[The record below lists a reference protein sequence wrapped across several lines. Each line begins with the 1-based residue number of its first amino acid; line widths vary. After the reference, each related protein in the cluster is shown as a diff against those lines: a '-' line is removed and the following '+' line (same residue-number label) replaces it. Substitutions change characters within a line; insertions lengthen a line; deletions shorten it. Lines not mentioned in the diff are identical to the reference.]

1 MTKTSKF
8 KIQNSK
14 SQEGMV
20 IVSILVVTLFL
31 TTLIYSLIVLANVN
45 LTRARGRV
53 LLLQAQYAAESGA
66 DAAIAILNSGNDS
79 YSGSGGEVQV
89 ISGSQYKAT
98 YSVTVA
104 NGSSSKERVITAVG
118 RLYAPSNRASANFVR
133 TIEVSAQRTSTS
145 VVVSGVI
152 SRNIIEIQ
160 SGVKNLI
167 AQSVYL
173 NGFIHMNKNTTNLI
187 AENISAVGNDSTAAK
202 CSIGGSGNLVKPS
215 SFSDPSQ
222 TKTNITLGYNNCVSP
237 PGNSSN
243 SNFNVLVNQT
253 SLPKV
258 QSTYIPWNQY
268 MDSSYQNSPTG
279 CSEWTSGGSSS
290 SVTIPNTG
298 NTKKTQYPDSSS
310 NISSSCGSSGDLAL
324 GSRTYTIKDHVHV
337 RANFCAA
344 SACTPTFYNPDT
356 GAANAKYIF
365 IEGTVNFAGVQS
377 ATGSGPIV
385 LVAYGSDPAS
395 KASACPYGG
404 AMYLGSTGTVKAPA
418 IYFLSTNGL
427 CLDNTKFS
435 GAPNFGGLSGK
446 NIFISSSPGTVFD
459 LTLDSTFPINIVPL
473 DLAWKALR
481 YRRL

>member
-1 MTKTSKF
+1 MKRSSLK
-8 KIQNSK
+8 Q
-14 SQEGMV
+14 QQGMV

-31 TTLIYSLIVLANVN
+31 TVLVYSLIVIANAN
-45 LTRARGRV
+45 LTRSRGRI

-66 DAAIAILNSGNDS
+66 DAAIAVLNSGNDS
-79 YSGSGGEVQV
+79 YTGSASEVQV
-89 ISGSQYKAT
+89 VSNTQYKAT
-98 YSVTVA
+98 YTISVA
-104 NGSSSKERVITAVG
+104 NGSSPKERIITAVG
-118 RLYAPSNRASANFVR
+118 RLYAPANSATANFVR
-133 TIEVSAQRTSTS
+133 SIEVTTQRTSTS
-145 VVVSGVI
+145 VVASGVI

-160 SGVKNLI
+160 SGVKNLV

-173 NGFIHMNKNTTNLI
+173 NGYIHMNKNTTNLI
-187 AENISAVGNDSTAAK
+187 AENISTVGNDGTAAK
-202 CSIGGSGNLVKPS
+202 CSIGGTGNLVKPT
-215 SFSDPSQ
+215 SFTTPGQ
-222 TKTNITLGYNNCVSP
+222 TKTNITLGYNNCISP

-243 SNFNVLVNQT
+243 SDFNVLVNQT
-253 SLPKV
+253 NLPRV

-268 MDSSYQNSPTG
+268 MDGTYSNNPTG

-298 NTKKTQYPDSSS
+298 NTKKTHYPDSGS
-310 NISSSCGSSGDLAL
+310 NISASCGSSGDLAL

-337 RANFCAA
+337 RANLCAA
-344 SACTPTFYNPDT
+344 SACTPTFNNPDS
-356 GAANAKYIF
+356 GAANVKYIF

-377 ATGSGPIV
+377 TPGSGPIV

-395 KASACPYGG
+395 KAGVCPYGG
-404 AMYLGSTGTVKAPA
+404 AMYMGNTGTVNAPA
-418 IYFLSTNGL
+418 IYFLATNGL

-446 NIFISSSPGTVFD
+446 NIYISSSPGTVFD
-459 LTLDSTFPINIVPL
+459 LTLDSTFPISIVPL